1 MTDEE
6 KKIIHAIL
14 VKPGEEPEICQL
26 PLNVDEQIEVISDIL
41 EGNIGSTEFFDIG
54 NGASLWILVN
64 DFAVPLGLNPN
75 RHLPGKDKDEILF
88 GNVIFIA
95 IYNEKSEF
103 EGPVNMPENIC
114 NMFIEQIKANFE
126 QCKGDEKPRSQDEV
140 YVEFPDSENE
150 RSFKWREIEKPEHVD
165 KFVQAG
171 RAKLIKHDEY
181 EVIELNGRYFKQVT
195 IATKKTPLN

>member
-1 MTDEE
+1 MTAEE

-14 VKPGEEPEICQL
+14 VKPGADPEICQL
-26 PLNVDEQIEVISDIL
+26 PLNVDEQIEAISDIL
-41 EGNIGSTEFFDIG
+41 EGNIASTEFFDIG

-64 DFAVPLGLNPN
+64 DFAVPLGLKPN
-75 RHLPGKDKDEILF
+75 RRLPGKDKEEILF
-88 GNVIFIA
+88 GNIIFIA

-103 EGPVNMPENIC
+103 EGPVHMPENIC

-126 QCKGDEKPRSQDEV
+126 KCNGTENPRSQDEV